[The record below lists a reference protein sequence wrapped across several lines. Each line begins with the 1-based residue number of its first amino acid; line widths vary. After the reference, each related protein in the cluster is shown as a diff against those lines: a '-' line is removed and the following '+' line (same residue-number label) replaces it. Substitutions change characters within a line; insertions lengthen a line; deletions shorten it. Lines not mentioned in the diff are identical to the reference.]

1 MRQSMTTRED
11 TTMDDHEAAATLQR
25 ILGKGWKVE
34 PIQTYRTELTPAG
47 EQLVMFPPAEPK
59 PNASGKVQ
67 LNLFG

>member
-1 MRQSMTTRED
+1 MTDE
-11 TTMDDHEAAATLQR
+11 EACATLRR
-25 ILGKGWKVE
+25 ILGKGWQVE
-34 PIQTYRTELTPAG
+34 PVASTYKTELTPAG